1 MTRTKS
7 MEYRAPKRVAEED
20 HLDSPD
26 SRRSKKRLADDG
38 LEAAS
43 AGPTA
48 AISAEELFKLKNSGE
63 FDINDEGKNKHVEV
77 KDEPTGDSGKPS
89 HAPKQLSS
97 IAVPPTTPAHHAR
110 SPSVHPPAR
119 NVFGDHSTQIV
130 NREDLLDNLLS
141 QNFSTEMTRYAVQQ
155 ILQDAKESAG
165 TGNELGVAYVEARI
179 DRLQQ
184 KGIAS
189 ARLDEVVQ
197 LFQTSLRDD
206 VDQLSSRIESI
217 GGISTPPKTSSAGT
231 TPHAPD
237 QDRHSRVNSNS
248 SAKRPQRDT
257 IVAKAAQKPAVDS
270 PRTQLAAFAA
280 SHPQSDSSDSSSN
293 DDDDDNEGNCGKSK
307 ECNSRYLADDHDNYR
322 DDLDGDRSELT
333 EEERSMLVAY
343 PFYSAH
349 LRLLIHSTR
358 SEHNQAKGQ
367 SPAIWLSKAKS
378 CIRHIC
384 PLRDLSMHV
393 WAWRCQHC
401 HGYS

>member
-7 MEYRAPKRVAEED
+7 KGYRALKRGAEED

-26 SRRSKKRLADDG
+26 SRRSKRRLADDG

-63 FDINDEGKNKHVEV
+63 FDINNEEKNKHVEV
-77 KDEPTGDSGKPS
+77 KDEPTGDSGQPS

-97 IAVPPTTPAHHAR
+97 ITVPPSTPAHHAR

-119 NVFGDHSTQIV
+119 NVFGDHSKQIV
-130 NREDLLDNLLS
+130 NREDLHDNLLS

-184 KGIAS
+184 KGIAP

-206 VDQLSSRIESI
+206 LDQLSSRIESI
-217 GGISTPPKTSSAGT
+217 GGISTPPNTSSAGT

-237 QDRHSRVNSNS
+237 QDKHLRVNSDS
-248 SAKRPQRDT
+248 PVKRPQRGT
-257 IVAKAAQKPAVDS
+257 IVAKAAQKPAVNS
-270 PRTQLAAFAA
+270 PRTQLAAFEA

-293 DDDDDNEGNCGKSK
+293 DDDDDNEGNRGKSK

-322 DDLDGDRSELT
+322 DDSVGDRSELT
-333 EEERSMLVAY
+333 EERRSMLDAY
-343 PFYSAH
+343 PFY
-349 LRLLIHSTR
+349 
-358 SEHNQAKGQ
+358 
-367 SPAIWLSKAKS
+367 
-378 CIRHIC
+378 
-384 PLRDLSMHV
+384 
-393 WAWRCQHC
+393 
-401 HGYS
+401 